1 MNPNKKAD
9 LQRKLTLTQVPKPP
23 ADLAER
29 IKRDIPPH
37 LVMGA
42 SSDRERFTRSI
53 FFDMRVAASV
63 LLVVTSAFFALQY
76 FSQAGRTNLADLQPR
91 MARPAVTQPATL
103 TAETARAAEPAQVA
117 RLQSMPASTIAQ
129 AMPPA
134 LPVRTERARDRRDAP
149 MREEIVA
156 TGVVGNSAVVAQ
168 DAIALAAPPPVV
180 AAAPPPAPAAPA
192 PVAMAAEAAPAG
204 VMGGGFM
211 AEAKAAD
218 MASLK
223 RKADAV
229 FGISVDER
237 AFERIKTA
245 IERGEQP
252 ESASIDV
259 AALVNYFAGSAKH
272 ETHEVRL
279 EAEGSPAP
287 VVSQP
292 GRRMIRVTIDTAT
305 AELAPGS
312 SVPPVATDAHI
323 DVEFDNA
330 AVLAYHLV
338 GGDSTLHSTIEPT
351 LLKNTSVT
359 ALYDIVLAP
368 RGASWQ
374 RVAVFHLKYT
384 SMTDG
389 REHTLEKTLR
399 RRDLEKTWIA
409 SSRRHR
415 LASLGAVWGETL
427 KGMAGAN
434 DVARRA
440 EELAMQAP
448 EDEKARELADVAN
461 ATSQLHGSASGSAR

>member
-1 MNPNKKAD
+1 MNPKNKAD
-9 LQRKLTLTQVPKPP
+9 LQRKLTLAQVPKPP

-42 SSDRERFTRSI
+42 SSERDRFTRSI

-63 LLVVTSAFFALQY
+63 LLIVTSAFFALQF
-76 FSQAGRTNLADLQPR
+76 FSHADRAKLAQLQPALPR
-91 MARPAVTQPATL
+91 QVTAQTATL
-103 TAETARAAEPAQVA
+103 TEETARASEPVQVA
-117 RLQSMPASTIAQ
+117 RLQPMSAAAIPQ
-129 AMPPA
+129 ATPPA
-134 LPVRTERARDRRDAP
+134 LPVRSERARRDTPAP
-149 MREEIVA
+149 E
-156 TGVVGNSAVVAQ
+156 GNVMSGIAGGASVVAQ
-168 DAIALAAPPPVV
+168 DAIAMAEVPPAAPPPPPVM
-180 AAAPPPAPAAPA
+180 ATASAPALMPTEPPAS
-192 PVAMAAEAAPAG
+192 
-204 VMGGGFM
+204 MGGSFM

-218 MASLK
+218 MAPLRQK
-223 RKADAV
+223 TDAV
-229 FGISVDER
+229 FGISVDQR
-237 AFERIKTA
+237 AFERIKNA

-252 ESASIDV
+252 ESDSIDV
-259 AALVNYFAGSAKH
+259 AALVNYFAGSAKR
-272 ETHEVRL
+272 ETHDVRL
-279 EAEGSPAP
+279 EAEGSTAP
-287 VVSQP
+287 VVSEP

-323 DVEFDNA
+323 DVEFDHA
-330 AVLAYHLV
+330 AVLAHHLV
-338 GGDSTLHSTIEPT
+338 GGDGALRSTIEPT

-368 RGASWQ
+368 RGTSWQ

-384 SMTDG
+384 SVRDG
-389 REHTLEKTLR
+389 KEYTLERTLR

-409 SSRRHR
+409 ATRRHR

-448 EDEKARELADVAN
+448 EDAKARELADVAN
-461 ATSQLHGSASGSAR
+461 ATSQLHGSASGSGR

>member
-1 MNPNKKAD
+1 
-9 LQRKLTLTQVPKPP
+9 
-23 ADLAER
+23 
-29 IKRDIPPH
+29 
-37 LVMGA
+37 
-42 SSDRERFTRSI
+42 
-53 FFDMRVAASV
+53 
-63 LLVVTSAFFALQY
+63 
-76 FSQAGRTNLADLQPR
+76 
-91 MARPAVTQPATL
+91 
-103 TAETARAAEPAQVA
+103 
-117 RLQSMPASTIAQ
+117 MPASTIAQ

-134 LPVRTERARDRRDAP
+134 LPVSTERARDRRDAP
-149 MREEIVA
+149 MRNEIVA
-156 TGVVGNSAVVAQ
+156 TGLSGGAAVVAQ
-168 DAIALAAPPPVV
+168 DAIALAAPPPLV
-180 AAAPPPAPAAPA
+180 AAAPPPAAAPA

-204 VMGGGFM
+204 VMGGRFM
-211 AEAKAAD
+211 AEAKAD
-218 MASLK
+218 MAPLK

-338 GGDSTLHSTIEPT
+338 GGDSTLRSTIEPT

-368 RGASWQ
+368 RGTSWQ

-384 SMTDG
+384 STTDG
-389 REHTLEKTLR
+389 KEHTLEKTLR

-409 SSRRHR
+409 STRRHR

-448 EDEKARELADVAN
+448 EDQKARELADVAN